1 MNDRCPRSLFK
12 YFGHPLWPEERPLEN
27 PAFKLLETLTLK
39 VNRPSEFNDPF
50 EFSPVF
56 DEPVA
61 RSEVRARLASV
72 LSADAQKRRLPS
84 KFAEDLAAV
93 VLSLKQSPHD
103 WNFVAQ
109 QTVLPSLSEHFGVV
123 CFSAADTHPLMW
135 AHYAAQHFGLMVE
148 FDATAP
154 LFRSSAFIRVDYRV
168 DRSRIVF
175 SPDLRQCSSEPT
187 S

>member
-12 YFGHPLWPEERPLEN
+12 YFGHPLWPKERPLEN

-39 VNRPSEFNDPF
+39 VNRPSEFNEPF

-84 KFAEDLAAV
+84 KFAEDLADV
-93 VLSLKQSPHD
+93 VIS
-103 WNFVAQ
+103 
-109 QTVLPSLSEHFGVV
+109 
-123 CFSAADTHPLMW
+123 
-135 AHYAAQHFGLMVE
+135 
-148 FDATAP
+148 
-154 LFRSSAFIRVDYRV
+154 FR
-168 DRSRIVF
+168 
-175 SPDLRQCSSEPT
+175 L
-187 S
+187 